1 MIRPISAH
9 TIPFRKYTHLP
20 PEELKELLKKYRVL
34 GLRQLIWESGK
45 LLLIPK
51 NET

>member
-1 MIRPISAH
+1 MIEPIESYK
-9 TIPFRKYTHLP
+9 ISFREYTHLP
-20 PEELKELLKKYRVL
+20 PEELKNLLKKYRVL
-34 GLRQLIWESGK
+34 GLRQLIWESGN